1 MSKFLSLRRPTTISK
16 LAPFVP
22 QHPDA
27 LPREIVPQW
36 ADLLPSAKLPD
47 RCCPVHA
54 KDLSRGALGQPVW
67 ELPPEHGFDLQD
79 PELRVV
85 RRSYLELHDK
95 HLREFWT
102 EALKKYL
109 KRRELINNEER
120 VMCTLRQLNQY
131 RSFLFQRY
139 RLQLKRLLQKLGSD
153 KAMDDHNAKV
163 QTHMETVPDFEEK
176 LFIRR
181 NRAAGIYSKKM
192 DGWKQTVEKY
202 KQQITN
208 IVRNNELKKQ
218 QNLAE
223 GHQRDLKN
231 MHRYYELLDLRKRKL
246 LILKRRLRERD
257 TSLQRRLLSNQ
268 RRRQEIKARM
278 QIEHFR
284 MHYVA
289 YLKER
294 HESRQCLESFLT
306 QMQHKVQDRK
316 EMYERKHK
324 KLAEELVR
332 RKAIN
337 LTSKYRR
344 RNKAALVQALQRECK
359 KSVLA
364 KAGGGSGRAAAM
376 AQQERIERAI
386 DAAYAIHTAIS
397 PTTSSTQ
404 IIDTASQFVLDLR
417 DIPIDPLPQDQL
429 ITAYVVCKL
438 REAMNEIV
446 ERSVQEARAL
456 IEQVAVKKIESL
468 HQEEQTVRSSLS
480 SQGSFPKLPSF
491 LARPGDRN
499 QSRVSM
505 GPVAIVEQYETESFS
520 LKKCRNRP
528 PTPVTSVTS
537 LVERTLRQSHEER
550 ASISALEVTTEAAL
564 DVLQRIQSD
573 SYPLIHVMHSQRRYL
588 EGNLLKYRM
597 IVQPYVGQRVL
608 AALDLERLA
617 IVRDFADEEDD
628 EGDNGGTDAARDSI
642 LQRTA
647 SALLRFP
654 ESNRQYA
661 IALCDTVH
669 LLSVQA
675 IGKIQQIL
683 NAP

>member
-1 MSKFLSLRRPTTISK
+1 
-16 LAPFVP
+16 
-22 QHPDA
+22 
-27 LPREIVPQW
+27 
-36 ADLLPSAKLPD
+36 
-47 RCCPVHA
+47 
-54 KDLSRGALGQPVW
+54 
-67 ELPPEHGFDLQD
+67 
-79 PELRVV
+79 
-85 RRSYLELHDK
+85 
-95 HLREFWT
+95 
-102 EALKKYL
+102 
-109 KRRELINNEER
+109 
-120 VMCTLRQLNQY
+120 
-131 RSFLFQRY
+131 
-139 RLQLKRLLQKLGSD
+139 
-153 KAMDDHNAKV
+153 MDDHNAK
-163 QTHMETVPDFEEK
+163 
-176 LFIRR
+176 
-181 NRAAGIYSKKM
+181 
-192 DGWKQTVEKY
+192 
-202 KQQITN
+202 
-208 IVRNNELKKQ
+208 
-218 QNLAE
+218 
-223 GHQRDLKN
+223 
-231 MHRYYELLDLRKRKL
+231 
-246 LILKRRLRERD
+246 
-257 TSLQRRLLSNQ
+257 
-268 RRRQEIKARM
+268 

-316 EMYERKHK
+316 EMYERKHN

-332 RKAIN
+332 RKARN

-344 RNKAALVQALQRECK
+344 RSKAALVQALQRECK

-364 KAGGGSGRAAAM
+364 KAGGASGR

-429 ITAYVVCKL
+429 ISAYVVCKL
-438 REAMNEIV
+438 REAMDEIV
-446 ERSVQEARAL
+446 ERCVQEAREL

-480 SQGSFPKLPSF
+480 SQGSILKLPSF
-491 LARPGDRN
+491 LTRPGDRN

-617 IVRDFADEEDD
+617 IVRDIADEEDD
-628 EGDNGGTDAARDSI
+628 EDGRTDAARDSI

-661 IALCDTVH
+661 IALCDTVR

-675 IGKIQQIL
+675 IGRIQQIL